1 MVATLQAVGVRAA
14 PVNDSAEVLADP
26 HLVERGFVARAEHPV
41 AGERPVLSVPW
52 STDGRRVEHLR
63 AAPTFGQHNQWV
75 LKELLQVP
83 DEKYDRLV
91 SSGAIG

>member
-1 MVATLQAVGVRAA
+1 MATLQAAGVPAA

-26 HLVERGFVARAEHPV
+26 HLVERGFVAHPEHPV
-41 AGERPVLSVPW
+41 AGTRPVLSIPW
-52 STDGRRVEHLR
+52 GTDGRRVDHLR
-63 AAPTFGQHNQWV
+63 AAPTFGEHNEWV

-83 DEKYDRLV
+83 DEEYERLV